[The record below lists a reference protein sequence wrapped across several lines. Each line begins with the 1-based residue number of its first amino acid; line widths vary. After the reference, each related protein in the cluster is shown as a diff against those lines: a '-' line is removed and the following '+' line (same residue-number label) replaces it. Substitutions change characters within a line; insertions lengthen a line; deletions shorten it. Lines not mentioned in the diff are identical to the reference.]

1 MVVKKPAIL
10 AVAACTCLLGGAGTL
25 DGGPALSLQVS
36 PAVGRAPAFVSVRT
50 SVEASDDNRSLE
62 IVAQSSEF
70 YRSSRIDLD
79 GRNAP
84 RLAVFEYPSLPAGS
98 YEMTAILAG
107 TGGKQITVSKI
118 VKIVPT
124 FGSGH

>member
-1 MVVKKPAIL
+1 MKKLTML
-10 AVAACTCLLGGAGTL
+10 AAATCTCLLAGAGTL
-25 DGGPALSLQVS
+25 DGSPALSLQVS
-36 PAVGRAPAFVSVRT
+36 PAMGRAPAFVSVRAIL
-50 SVEASDDNRSLE
+50 EANDDNRALE
-62 IVAQSSEF
+62 IVAHSPEF

-84 RLAVFEYPSLPAGS
+84 RLLVFEYPNLPAGS
-98 YEMTAILAG
+98 YDMTGVLIGA
-107 TGGKQITVSKI
+107 GGKQITVSKF